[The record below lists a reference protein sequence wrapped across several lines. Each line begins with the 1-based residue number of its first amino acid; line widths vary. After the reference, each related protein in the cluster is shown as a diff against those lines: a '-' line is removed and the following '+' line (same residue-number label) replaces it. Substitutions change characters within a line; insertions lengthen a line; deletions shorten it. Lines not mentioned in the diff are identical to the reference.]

1 MINKEELIEIVKKSL
16 SYANVCKQIGI
27 SSVGGN
33 FNKIKKYIKL
43 YDINIDHFTGQGWNT
58 GDRYKFFGKLI
69 PLDKILQGEYPTF
82 PTNHLRKRL
91 IKEGLKKEKCEIC
104 GITDWNNKKISF
116 HLDHIDGDNTNHKL
130 YNLRILCP
138 NCHSQTD
145 TYGSK
150 NMIKNK
156 YTKIELLT
164 AIYESKTYTE
174 VKKKLKLSR
183 SGDNETIKNILF
195 EYNVKFAEKEKIQNI
210 ILKEI
215 EGEKIIKESQE
226 PYKIKKHRRKKT
238 ETSKNYCKCGKEIRK
253 ESKNCTSCDKINQR
267 KVKDRP
273 SKEELNLMIKESSLE
288 AVGRKYNVSGNA
300 VKKWLKNGPVVQLE

>member
-1 MINKEELIEIVKKSL
+1 MVNKEELIEIVKNSM

-69 PLDKILQGEYPTF
+69 PLDKILKGEYPTF
-82 PTNHLRKRL
+82 PTNHLRVRL
-91 IKEGLKKEKCEIC
+91 IKEGIKQEKCEIC

-130 YNLRILCP
+130 DNLRILCP
-138 NCHSQTD
+138 NCHTQTD

-150 NMIKNK
+150 KRSK
-156 YTKIELLT
+156 KIYYSRLELLK

-174 VKKKLKLSR
+174 VKKKLNLSR
-183 SGDNETIKNILF
+183 NGDNETIKNILF
-195 EYNVKFAEKEKIQNI
+195 EYNVKFTEKEKIQDI

-215 EGEKIIKESQE
+215 EFENNKLKEKIIKRV
-226 PYKIKKHRRKKT
+226 RRSKD
-238 ETSKNYCKCGKEIRK
+238 EISKNYCECGKEIT
-253 ESKNCTSCDKINQR
+253 KNAKRCEICEKIKQR

-273 SKEELNLMIKESSLE
+273 SKEELILMIKDSSLE
-288 AVGRKYNVSGNA
+288 AVGRKYKVSGNA
-300 VKKWLKNGPVVQLE
+300 VKKWLKLAV